1 MIYILALSSALAYE
15 PVSGIQFQ
23 DFVQRNSIKINNA
36 NTIEYSFYR
45 LKNTGYPIQLS
56 NRGIQLS
63 SIQSLRE
70 IGKIKPGLA
79 QCRKN
84 EKLEI
89 FEILP
94 DQLNEEDRVPEGY
107 FSSGNM
113 LGYFD
118 PRASESEVD
127 SIVLTKNSQFINF
140 QIITHEVA
148 HHWYSSYCLEQYTK
162 MTSEEF
168 AQKVQFSLKE
178 FNNYD

>member
-1 MIYILALSSALAYE
+1 MLYILALSSALAYE
-15 PVSGIQFQ
+15 PVSGIHFQ
-23 DFVQRNSIKINNA
+23 DWVQKNSIKINNM

-45 LKNTGYPIQLS
+45 LKNTGYPVQLS
-56 NRGIQLS
+56 DRGIRLS

-70 IGKIKPGLA
+70 IEKIKPGLVP
-79 QCRKN
+79 CSNN

-94 DQLNEEDRVPEGY
+94 DQLNEEDRVPAGY

-118 PRASESEVD
+118 PRVSESEID
-127 SIVLTKNSQFINF
+127 SIVLTKNSQFLNF

-148 HHWYSSYCLEQYTK
+148 HHWYSSYCMEKYTK

-178 FNNYD
+178 FNGYE